1 MPLWKGNGRG
11 MLLRRAVAGMLREM
25 PYRNGGESR
34 DLVPLWKGNG
44 RGMLLRR
51 AVAGMLREMQFCNGR
66 ELRDLLPLW
75 MDALWRWGG

>member
-1 MPLWKGNGRG
+1 MPYHNGRE
-11 MLLRRAVAGMLREM
+11 L
-25 PYRNGGESR
+25 R
-34 DLVPLWKGNG
+34 DLLPLWKGNG

-75 MDALWRWGG
+75 NDALWKRVGEIEDGMRR